1 MDYRKI
7 FKLQLNNFL
16 NELINIYNDEF
27 IKNVQIQIIEYMERE
42 DFYEL
47 LGNYFTKDFENKIK
61 NRDMKSILK
70 SNQLI
75 LPTSKENI
83 ILIRANQ
90 YWNKMSENTKANCWR
105 YIDSLIEIFR
115 KIK

>member
-16 NELINIYNDEF
+16 NELVEIYDDDF
-27 IKNVQIQIIEYMERE
+27 IKSVKSQIIEYMETE
-42 DFYEL
+42 DFYEFL
-47 LGNYFTKDFENKIK
+47 KNYFTEDFENNIN
-61 NRDMKSILK
+61 NRNMSSILK
-70 SNQLI
+70 SKQLI

-90 YWNKMSENTKANCWR
+90 YWNKMSENTKGNCWR
-105 YIDSLIEIFR
+105 YIDSIIEIY
-115 KIK
+115 KNI